1 MSVSCHSVVILF
13 DCKKQ
18 RHVKDMSTKEEKKM
32 FIKKLFATVI
42 LSLAMVAAVV
52 PASQVKAE
60 DGFLNVNLETGDFVV
75 AEGSTESY
83 DSLYVLPG
91 MDLVVKGTVKF
102 DHTVILKKNAYLIID
117 GKGSLEAID
126 IIAEDGAWLELG
138 DASNLPKLKEEMK
151 TSLPNGW
158 ITGLYKYNE
167 ANKTWDFN
175 TGNGEDVVVGTIT
188 DVKVTRTSE
197 DTAEGTMEVVTV
209 TGLDAE
215 RNRVKLYSTSPVRSA
230 DVSSNTVEVA
240 KKHVYVIEAG
250 KKIVV
255 INKQTRK
262 TTTKKAKIG
271 SAPVIKFNGG
281 KMYAISYYGDTM
293 FKLDAKGNTIWKT
306 SVKSTGA
313 KNATKISV
321 KGNVVTVKFAGETG
335 TKTVKFND
343 KTGKIIK

>member
-1 MSVSCHSVVILF
+1 
-13 DCKKQ
+13 
-18 RHVKDMSTKEEKKM
+18 MSTKEEKKM

-60 DGFLNVNLETGDFVV
+60 DGFLNVSVETGDFVV
-75 AEGSTESY
+75 PEGSTESY

-102 DHTVILKKNAYLIID
+102 DHTVILKKNARLIIE
-117 GKGSLEAID
+117 GKGSLEAINIMAD
-126 IIAEDGAWLELG
+126 DGAWLELG
-138 DASNLPKLKEEMK
+138 DASNFPKVKEEMK
-151 TSLPNGW
+151 TSFPKGW

-167 ANKTWDFN
+167 ANKTWDLN
-175 TGNGEDVVVGTIT
+175 SGNGEDVVCGAVTA
-188 DVKVTRTSE
+188 VKKTNTYE

-215 RNRVKLYSTSPVRSA
+215 GNRVWSYSTSPVRAA
-230 DVSSNTVEVA
+230 DISSNTVKIM
-240 KKHVYVIEAG
+240 KKYVYVIEAG

-255 INKQTRK
+255 INKQTGRYTIK
-262 TTTKKAKIG
+262 NAKIG
-271 SAPVIKFNGG
+271 SDPVIKFNGG

-293 FKLDAKGNTIWKT
+293 FKLDTKGNTIWKK

-335 TKTVKFND
+335 AKTVKFND